1 VLSRRSFGLSGLAAI
16 ASASCNR
23 KKPAGYDVFV
33 ANEAGDAIAVID
45 LTAFALTK
53 HIRLGESPNGVIADG
68 VRPRVYALAPHS
80 GTVFEIDTSTLSI
93 ARKVTLG
100 PSIAMRR
107 RGESLWVLS
116 RQALTE
122 IPLETFRRR
131 ATLHLRTEA
140 HGFDLS
146 DATARAVISY
156 GPTGSFSL
164 VDLDASKVAP
174 PVKVADGLGAVLLRP
189 DGKGLLAA
197 DIASNHLCVMNQ
209 DAQMIVKLPL
219 AVRPDN
225 LCYNADGGQ
234 LFITGEGRDAVVV
247 VFPYYVPQV
256 AETVLA
262 GHAPGAMAVSRTHL
276 FLANPRAGDVTV
288 LNIARRKIEAV
299 TAVGADPGFIT
310 VTPDGN
316 FALVLNRASGD
327 MAVIRAGAIVAE
339 AAGRLKSAPLY
350 TMIPVGSRP
359 VSAAVK
365 PV

>member
-1 VLSRRSFGLSGLAAI
+1 VLSRRSFGISGLAAI
-16 ASASCNR
+16 ASACR
-23 KKPAGYDVFV
+23 KKASAGYDVFV
-33 ANEAGDAIAVID
+33 ANEAGNAIAVID

-53 HIRLGESPNGVIADG
+53 HIRLGESPNAVIADSAQ
-68 VRPRVYALAPHS
+68 PRVHALAPHS
-80 GTVFEIDTSTLSI
+80 GTLYEIDTRSLSV
-93 ARKVTLG
+93 ARKITLG

-107 RGESLWVLS
+107 RKDSIWVLG
-116 RQALTE
+116 RQTLTE
-122 IPLETFRRR
+122 VPLETFRRGV
-131 ATLHLRTEA
+131 TIHLPIEA

-146 DATARAVISY
+146 EENSRAVIHY
-156 GPTGSFSL
+156 GPAGSVSL
-164 VDLDASKVAP
+164 VDLDSRKAAAPIRVAET
-174 PVKVADGLGAVLLRP
+174 VGAALLRP
-189 DGKGLLAA
+189 DGNGVLVT
-197 DIASNHLCVMNQ
+197 DIATNRLCVMNES
-209 DAQMIVKLPL
+209 AEMIVKLPL
-219 AVRPDN
+219 ALRPDN
-225 LCYNADGGQ
+225 LCFNVDGGQ
-234 LFITGEGRDAVVV
+234 LFITGQGRDAVVV

-276 FLANPRAGDVTV
+276 FLANPDSGDVTI

-339 AAGRLKSAPLY
+339 AAGRLRSAPLY
-350 TMIPVGSRP
+350 TMISVGSRP

-365 PV
+365 LA

>member
-1 VLSRRSFGLSGLAAI
+1 VLSRRSFGLSGIAAI
-16 ASASCNR
+16 TSACSR
-23 KKPAGYDVFV
+23 KKTAGYDVFV
-33 ANEAGDAIAVID
+33 ANEAGNAIAVID

-68 VRPRVYALAPHS
+68 ARPRVYALAPHS
-80 GTVFEIDTSTLSI
+80 GTVFEIDTSTLAI

-107 RGESLWVLS
+107 RGESLWILG
-116 RQALTE
+116 RQTLTE
-122 IPLETFRRR
+122 VPLETFRRR
-131 ATLHLRTEA
+131 AVLHLPKEA
-140 HGFDLS
+140 RGFDLS
-146 DATARAVISY
+146 ESTPRAVVGY
-156 GPTGSFSL
+156 GAAGSLSV
-164 VDLDASKVAP
+164 VDLETNTVAAP
-174 PVKVADGLGAVLLRP
+174 LRVAEALGAVLLRP
-189 DGKGLLAA
+189 DGKGVLAA
-197 DIASNHLCVMNQ
+197 DIASNHLCVMDH

-225 LCYNADGGQ
+225 LCYNTDGGQ

-276 FLANPRAGDVTV
+276 FLANPKAGDVTI

-365 PV
+365 PA

>member
-16 ASASCNR
+16 ASACSR
-23 KKPAGYDVFV
+23 KKTAGYDIFV
-33 ANEAGDAIAVID
+33 ANEAGNAIAVID

-53 HIRLGESPNGVIADG
+53 HIRLGESPNAVIADG
-68 VRPRVYALAPHS
+68 VRPRVYALAPGS
-80 GTVFEIDTSTLSI
+80 GTLYEIDTGSLSV
-93 ARKVTLG
+93 ARKITLG
-100 PSIAMRR
+100 PSLAMSR
-107 RGESLWVLS
+107 RGESIWVLG
-116 RQALTE
+116 RQTLTE
-122 IPLETFRRR
+122 VPIETFRRGT
-131 ATLHLRTEA
+131 TLHLPAEA
-140 HGFDLS
+140 RGFDLS
-146 DATARAVISY
+146 VPLPRAVVSY
-156 GPTGSFSL
+156 GSAGSLSI
-164 VDLDASKVAP
+164 VDLESKSVAAP
-174 PVKVADGLGAVLLRP
+174 IKIAETLGTAVLRP
-189 DGKGLLAA
+189 DGKGVLAA
-197 DIASNHLCVMNQ
+197 DIASNHLCIMNQ
-209 DAQMIVKLPL
+209 DGQMIVRLPL
-219 AVRPDN
+219 ALRPDN
-225 LCYNADGGQ
+225 LCFNADGGQ
-234 LFITGEGRDAVVV
+234 LFITGVGRDAVVV

-276 FLANPRAGDVTV
+276 FLANPAAGEVTI

-339 AAGRLKSAPLY
+339 AAGRLRSAPLY

-365 PV
+365 LV

>member
-1 VLSRRSFGLSGLAAI
+1 VLSRRSFGISGLAAL
-16 ASASCNR
+16 ASACR
-23 KKPAGYDVFV
+23 KKTSAGYDVFV
-33 ANEAGDAIAVID
+33 ANEAGNAIAVVD

-53 HIRLGESPNGVIADG
+53 HIRLGESPSAVIADSAK
-68 VRPRVYALAPHS
+68 PRVYALAPHS
-80 GTVFEIDTSTLSI
+80 GTVYEIDTGSLSV

-107 RGESLWVLS
+107 REGSIWVLGK
-116 RQALTE
+116 QTLTE
-122 IPLETFRRR
+122 VPLDTFRRG
-131 ATLHLRTEA
+131 ATLHLPAEA

-146 DATARAVISY
+146 ENTHRAVVNY
-156 GPTGSFSL
+156 GPAGSLSL
-164 VDLDASKVAP
+164 IDLKANSVAAP
-174 PVKVADGLGAVLLRP
+174 IKISEALGATLLRP
-189 DGKGLLAA
+189 DGNGILAT
-197 DIASNHLCVMNQ
+197 DISSNQLCVMNQ
-209 DAQMIVKLPL
+209 DGQMIVKLPL
-219 AVRPDN
+219 ALRPDN
-225 LCYNADGGQ
+225 LCFNADGGQ

-262 GHAPGAMAVSRTHL
+262 GHAPGAMAVSQTHL
-276 FLANPRAGDVTV
+276 FLANPDSGDVTI

-299 TAVGADPGFIT
+299 TAVGAEPGFIT

-339 AAGRLKSAPLY
+339 AAGRLRSAPLY

-365 PV
+365 PA

>member
-1 VLSRRSFGLSGLAAI
+1 M
-16 ASASCNR
+16 
-23 KKPAGYDVFV
+23 AGYDVFV

-68 VRPRVYALAPHS
+68 AQPRVYALAPQS
-80 GTVFEIDTSTLSI
+80 GTIFEIDTAKLSI

-100 PSIAMRR
+100 PSVAMTR
-107 RGESLWVLS
+107 RGQSLWVLG
-116 RQALTE
+116 RQSLTE
-122 IPLETFRRR
+122 VPIETFRRGKSV
-131 ATLHLRTEA
+131 HLPAEA
-140 HGFDLS
+140 HSLDMS
-146 DATARAVISY
+146 DRTHQALVSY
-156 GPTGSFSL
+156 GPSGSFSL
-164 VDLDASKVAP
+164 VDLEAGRVGSPHKVSDA
-174 PVKVADGLGAVLLRP
+174 LGTVLLRP
-189 DGKGLLAA
+189 DGKGIIAA
-197 DIASNHLCVMNQ
+197 DIASNHLCIMNQ

-234 LFITGEGRDAVVV
+234 LFITGHGRDAVVV

-276 FLANPRAGDVTV
+276 FLANPEAGDVTI

-310 VTPDGN
+310 ITPDGN

-359 VSAAVK
+359 ISAAVK
-365 PV
+365 LA